1 MLDVTRAMGLDF
13 LFPQNDRIIGGGLKA
28 HGHFAPAEVDLLQA
42 YMARESG
49 GTFLDLGANIGA
61 VCLPLAKANPAWNFV
76 SVEAH
81 GGLAQIL
88 SANAYA
94 NHLYNVRVVRGVVG
108 PEEAI
113 VDFPEPNLATT
124 EGNFG
129 VLNMGRTGMPMARVL
144 MQRIDDLAPRDTRIV
159 KMDIEGHEGDALKGA
174 DHLLQTIRPI
184 MLIEANPHYRASAI
198 AVNARL
204 LAEGYRLFEFYSPF
218 AHAGDPPKKSDV
230 KPPKQGDHGVLAL
243 PGDEPNLWDLPA
255 IITAD
260 HPATTGA
267 ANFRYL
273 NRYGYN
279 AGG

>member
-13 LFPQNDRIIGGGLKA
+13 LFPQNDRIIGGGLRDY
-28 HGHFAPAEVDLLQA
+28 GHFAPAEVDLLQA
-42 YMARESG
+42 YMAREAA

-61 VCLPLAKANPAWNFV
+61 VCLPLAKANPGWNFV

-81 GGLAQIL
+81 GGLAQVL

-108 PEEAI
+108 PEEAV

-124 EGNFG
+124 KGNFG
-129 VLNMGRTGMPMARVL
+129 VLNMERTGMPTARVL
-144 MQRIDDLAPRDTRIV
+144 MQRIDDLAPASTRIV

-174 DHLLQTIRPI
+174 DHLLRTLRPI
-184 MLIEANPHYRASAI
+184 MLIEANPHYRASSV

-204 LAEGYRLFEFYSPF
+204 LSEGYRLFEFYSPF
-218 AHAGDPPKKSDV
+218 AHASDPPKGGDA

-243 PGDEPNLWDLPA
+243 PGDAPNLWDLPA
-255 IITAD
+255 IVVAD
-260 HPATTGA
+260 HPPTTA
-267 ANFRYL
+267 AEKFGYL
-273 NRYGYN
+273 RRYGYR
-279 AGG
+279 AG